1 MSILYTLINESGK
14 KDIIILNRNYTDEQ
28 LRKKLSADPGT
39 HTKNWIDYVLVNGVR
54 IPEGET
60 ITVKI
65 RDDATITTQC
75 YGSISY
81 CYKGY
86 KVILYP
92 NGDFKKIPSMKERGI
107 EITCEVLG
115 TPFRM
120 VGKGIKALKKLRQ

>member
-81 CYKGY
+81 CYKVY